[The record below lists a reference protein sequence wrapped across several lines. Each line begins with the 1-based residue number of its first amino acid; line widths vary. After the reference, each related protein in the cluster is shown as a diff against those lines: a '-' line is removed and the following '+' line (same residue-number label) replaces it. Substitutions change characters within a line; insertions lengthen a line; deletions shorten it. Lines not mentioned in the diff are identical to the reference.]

1 MCLYM
6 FFCVCFCVC
15 LYVCFF
21 RWHWSML
28 EAISMQ
34 FMMSLFITRAC
45 RRSRLGGGMSCL
57 TCSVSHGQNIVV
69 RVSGKGS
76 VKGHFS
82 TPLVQIYIIKL
93 LTIQRIPRYIVQVY
107 INLSDNFVKNSNL
120 DFTSKYTLSQVIFPH
135 PTPPKGSTAY

>member
-1 MCLYM
+1 MCL
-6 FFCVCFCVC
+6 CVC

-45 RRSRLGGGMSCL
+45 RRSRLVGGTSCP
-57 TCSVSHGQNIVV
+57 TCSVSHGQSIVV

-76 VKGHFS
+76 VTGHFS
-82 TPLVQIYIIKL
+82 TLLVQIYIIKL
-93 LTIQRIPRYIVQVY
+93 LTIQRIPRYIILVY
-107 INLSDNFVKNSNL
+107 IKMSDNFVKYL
-120 DFTSKYTLSQVIFPH
+120 DFTSKYTLSQVISPPH
-135 PTPPKGSTAY
+135 PTPPKGTTAY

>member
-1 MCLYM
+1 MFMFTKVFLYVCLYVCL
-6 FFCVCFCVC
+6 CVYLYVCLCVC
-15 LYVCFF
+15 LYVCVF

-57 TCSVSHGQNIVV
+57 TCSVSHGKSIVV

-82 TPLVQIYIIKL
+82 TPPLVQIYIIKL
-93 LTIQRIPRYIVQVY
+93 LTIQRIPRYIVLVY
-107 INLSDNFVKNSNL
+107 IKMSDNFVKNS
-120 DFTSKYTLSQVIFPH
+120 IFRF
-135 PTPPKGSTAY
+135 YYM